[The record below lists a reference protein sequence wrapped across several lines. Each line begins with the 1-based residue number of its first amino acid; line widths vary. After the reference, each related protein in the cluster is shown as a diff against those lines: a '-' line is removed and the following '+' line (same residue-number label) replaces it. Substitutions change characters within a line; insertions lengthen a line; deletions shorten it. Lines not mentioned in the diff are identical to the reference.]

1 MNGIDNLKLKM
12 MSLGIETGVRE
23 ADVAHAFK
31 ELARIVN
38 GWLDQAINANI

>member
-12 MSLGIETGVRE
+12 MSLGIETGVNE
-23 ADVAHAFK
+23 ADVTHAFK
-31 ELARIVN
+31 ELARIIN